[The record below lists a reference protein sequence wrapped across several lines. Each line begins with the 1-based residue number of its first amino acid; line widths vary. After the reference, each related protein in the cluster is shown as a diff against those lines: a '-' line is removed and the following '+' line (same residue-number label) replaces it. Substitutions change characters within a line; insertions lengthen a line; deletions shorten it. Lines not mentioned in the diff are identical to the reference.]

1 MKTLAEVRSQY
12 PGYDSKSDAE
22 LASALHKKFYSE
34 IPEKDFYAKIGLGEV
49 AAPSAAPAT
58 APSSEGYQSSISDF
72 PAAAGEMLK
81 NFAGGGT
88 AAGERMLALPMGMVQ
103 TPEEWKANR
112 ANFAKKLQSG
122 GFDPNTPEG
131 AAGGF
136 TTNMLAASAVPMGLG
151 AAAAKVGYPAVANAL
166 RFGTLPEGGGFF
178 GNLAKRALAGGTIG
192 GAMGIPL
199 AQTPQDVPGSV
210 ATGMALGAGLT
221 ALSPMLQAAG
231 WIRDVATG
239 RLAQVK
245 AGKIIREA
253 ASEDLPAI
261 EAAMRASQPGLT
273 STQAAA
279 NVNRPEFFALGENA
293 MTKADPGGKLALL
306 TAQEQAAQA
315 ELAGLAGGTTQTEA
329 RTARELERRDLN
341 AATAP
346 QRDKNLGLANVA
358 GTMNPIL
365 ERQIEEGR
373 RYSSEFGAAAD
384 QMNKAAKYSQDT
396 SVTPFVTYKS
406 ELATNAGALARD
418 AESKLKSIKDMGLT
432 PLNTSK
438 IEQYLL
444 DTSNSPGV
452 RDTID
457 AGALEAVAAKIRKL
471 TAENGGVMDA
481 RDLYTLRK
489 TGVGEVISEN
499 LKARGLEPLAENKRI
514 AKMLGP
520 VKDLID
526 EAIEAAGGKGWT
538 NYLKAFSNGAHEI
551 EQKAVAA
558 KALEFFQKEGKEGFL
573 KLVRGNNPKAIEKV
587 FGPGSYDIVKEM
599 SGKQMEVLQRLAKGL
614 ERDASVKE
622 MAALGQSKLADILK
636 AEQPWYARLAS
647 KFIGAKTGVSA
658 EEVVNMLGNVA
669 SKGTKNELG
678 KAFLNPKDM
687 LETLKAQRTVV
698 PSTRFGATKAATYN
712 ANQE

>member
-1 MKTLAEVRSQY
+1 MTTVSIPKVGTVTFPAGMTQAQIQTAIE
-12 PGYDSKSDAE
+12 
-22 LASALHKKFYSE
+22 SE
-34 IPEKDFYAKIGLGEV
+34 ILPKAQAKTPP
-49 AAPSAAPAT
+49 AAPPVKLAPAKVA
-58 APSSEGYQSSISDF
+58 APSSEGYQSSILDF
-72 PAAAGEMLK
+72 PPTAFEMLK
-81 NFAGGGT
+81 NFGGGGV
-88 AAGERMLALPMGMVQ
+88 ADAERIAALPMGMVQ

-112 ANFAKKLQSG
+112 SNFAKKLQSS

-136 TTNMLAASAVPMGLG
+136 ATNMLAASVVPPLLGMGATAVG
-151 AAAAKVGYPAVANAL
+151 APAVANAL
-166 RFGTLPEGGGFF
+166 RYGTLAEGGGFF
-178 GNLAKRALAGGTIG
+178 GNLAKRLAAGGTTG

-210 ATGMALGAGLT
+210 ATGMAFGAGLT

-261 EAAMRASQPGLT
+261 EAAMRTASPGVT
-273 STQAAA
+273 STQAASD
-279 NVNRPEFFALGENA
+279 VIRPEFFALGENA

-315 ELAGLAGGTTQTEA
+315 ELSGLAGGTTQTEA

-341 AATAP
+341 ATTAP
-346 QRDKNLGLANVA
+346 QRDKNLGLSNVA
-358 GTMNPIL
+358 GTMNPVL

-373 RYSSEFGAAAD
+373 RYSSESVAAAD
-384 QMNKAAKYSQDT
+384 QMSKAAKYSQNT
-396 SVTPFVTYKS
+396 SITPFVTYKT
-406 ELATNAGALARD
+406 ELATKAGALARD
-418 AESKLKSIKDMGLT
+418 AESKLQAIKDMGLA
-432 PLNTSK
+432 PLDTSK
-438 IEQYLL
+438 IERYLI
-444 DTSNSPGV
+444 DTSNSAGV
-452 RDTID
+452 RDTVD

-499 LKARGLEPLAENKRI
+499 LKAHGLEPLAENKRI

-558 KALEFFQKEGKEGFL
+558 KALEFFQKEGKEEFL

-587 FGPGSYDIVKEM
+587 FGPGSHDIVKEM
-599 SGKQMEVLQRLAKGL
+599 SGDQMEVLQRLAKGI
-614 ERDASVKE
+614 ERDTSVKE

-636 AEQPWYARLAS
+636 AEQPWYTKLVS
-647 KFIGAKTGVSA
+647 KVIGAKTGVSA

-687 LETLKAQRTVV
+687 LKTLEAKRTVV
-698 PSTRFGATKAATYN
+698 PSTRFGTTKAATYN